1 MKKMTM
7 TGARLLFACLVCTFA
22 FALGGCKTD
31 SETNLVLTTGLDE
44 DEVFRIEEASCS
56 QAEMQIYL
64 ANMQNQ
70 YEKIFGDGIWNTD
83 LGGKKLE
90 SNIKDTALAKIAQ
103 IKVMT
108 LLSDQYGVE
117 LTDHET
123 ELARQAADEYFGTL
137 DKTEIET
144 LGADKDIL
152 RKIYREYA
160 LADKVYHYIIRDI
173 TPEISDDEART
184 ITVEHILF
192 KTYSLDQNGER
203 VPYSEAEKAEV
214 RERAEKVLQKI
225 RAGEDFEAM
234 VSAYNEDN
242 KSIYSFGLGDM
253 EQGYE
258 KAAFD
263 LGTDEVSDIVETEYG
278 YHIIKC
284 LNTFNREETD
294 ANKRK
299 IVEKRRREVFSREYD
314 DFADSLMK
322 NLNQPLVDKITIFRD
337 PAIKTD
343 QLMTIYEEHFSG
355 VFE

>member
-1 MKKMTM
+1 MNRMIK
-7 TGARLLFACLVCTFA
+7 TGARFLLLGLTIAAMLI
-22 FALGGCKTD
+22 LGGCKTEN
-31 SETNLVLTTGLDE
+31 ETNLVLTTGLDD
-44 DEVFRIEEASCS
+44 DEVFRIETTSCS

-70 YEKIFGDGIWNTD
+70 YEAIFGDGIWNTD
-83 LGGKKLE
+83 LAGKKLE
-90 SNIKDTALAKIAQ
+90 SNIKDTVLAKIAQ
-103 IKVMT
+103 VKVMT

-117 LTDHET
+117 LTDHEK
-123 ELARQAADEYFGTL
+123 ELARQAADAYFATL
-137 DKTEIET
+137 DQAEIKA
-144 LGADKDIL
+144 LGATTDVV

-160 LADKVYHYIIRDI
+160 LADKVYHFIIRDI

-192 KTYSLDQNGER
+192 KTYSLDSNGEKI
-203 VPYSEAEKAEV
+203 PYSEAEKAEV
-214 RERAEKVLQKI
+214 RARAEKVLQKI

-263 LGTDEVSDIVETEYG
+263 LGTDEISDIVETVYG

-314 DFADSLMK
+314 VFADSLMK

-343 QLMTIYEEHFSG
+343 QLLTIYEEHFSG

>member
-1 MKKMTM
+1 MRELVTR
-7 TGARLLFACLVCTFA
+7 ARFLLVSLVCVAA

-31 SETNLVLTTGLDE
+31 NETNLVLTTGLDD
-44 DEVFRIEEASCS
+44 DEVFRIEAASCS

-70 YEKIFGDGIWNTD
+70 YEEIFGDGIWNTD
-83 LGGKKLE
+83 LAGKKLE
-90 SNIKDTALAKIAQ
+90 ANIKETVLAKIAQ

-108 LLSDQYGVE
+108 LLSDQYSVE
-117 LTDHET
+117 LTDHEKD
-123 ELARQAADEYFGTL
+123 LARQAADEYLGTL
-137 DKTEIET
+137 DQTEIRT
-144 LGADKDIL
+144 LGANKDVL
-152 RKIYREYA
+152 RTIYREYA

-192 KTYSLDQNGER
+192 KTYSLDTNGNKI
-203 VPYSEAEKAEV
+203 PYSETEKAAV
-214 RERAEKVLQKI
+214 RARAEKVLQKI

-263 LGTDEVSDIVETEYG
+263 LGKDEISDIVETEYG

-299 IVEKRRREVFSREYD
+299 IVEERRREVFGREYD
-314 DFADSLMK
+314 VFADSLVK

-343 QLMTIYEEHFSG
+343 QLLTIYEKYFSG